1 MLKSV
6 AISDGHFR
14 LGVIAGAIV
23 LALVISSVRFCGSVS
38 VPPKPAPPSGA
49 VGTTNQLI
57 SKSVASPSMYQ
68 DFLARD
74 AALAAVPVPTIDQMS
89 RKLAFRADDARHVLE
104 VGAPA
109 IEAAGLRIAAVRA
122 NDTIAIEIQNATKS
136 ELAYFIKTA
145 PTPNI
150 SGCNAARPLPFNAN
164 VIEKGAKETRVEC
177 VWRAG
182 MAIAVTHVETVEL
195 APLSAYYMRQVPP
208 ALLGVDDR
216 VSAGHVAA
224 RPTGE
229 RGEICA
235 AIVSQAVRTGL
246 ESGEIGWRDL
256 ADFYSRHRCQTYN
269 FPLSYR
275 AFTQDNQRPIP
286 VVSSGM

>member
-1 MLKSV
+1 M
-6 AISDGHFR
+6 
-14 LGVIAGAIV
+14 
-23 LALVISSVRFCGSVS
+23 S
-38 VPPKPAPPSGA
+38 VPPKPAPPSSA

-57 SKSVASPSMYQ
+57 SKSIASPSVYR

-74 AALAAVPVPTIDQMS
+74 ASLAAVPVPTIQEMS
-89 RKLAFRADDARHVLE
+89 RKLAFRGDDARHVLE

-109 IEAAGLRIAAVRA
+109 IDAAGLRIAAVRA
-122 NDTIAIEIQNATKS
+122 NNTIAIEIQNTTKS
-136 ELAYFIKTA
+136 ELAYFIKSA

-150 SGCNAARPLPFNAN
+150 SGCNAARPLPLNVN

-195 APLSAYYMRQVPP
+195 SPLSAYYMRRVPP

-216 VSAGHVAA
+216 VSRGHVAPG
-224 RPTGE
+224 PTGE
-229 RGEICA
+229 RAENCA
-235 AIVSQAVRTGL
+235 AMVSQAVRTGL
-246 ESGEIGWRDL
+246 ENGEIGWRDL
-256 ADFYSRHRCQTYN
+256 ADFYSRHRCQTYS

-275 AFTQDNQRPIP
+275 AFTQDNQRAIP
-286 VVSSGM
+286 AASGGM